1 MSKLVRSLSFGRTKK
16 KPSKYLHALSYLEE
30 RNMKT
35 DETKVL
41 EAIDLYNKISE
52 LEYESNLPSLPNV
65 PNKHQQDIASLT
77 IELNKLEEILSQ
89 KKKNLSKLKSVVMY
103 PSVPKDVNEQ
113 KIQNLKAQLELLD
126 RPEQM
131 NKLHN
136 ERGKLIRLI
145 EEAKTKAANKF
156 SETLSND
163 NKIKLAK
170 MKQDFI
176 LLLQDDKIKDMF
188 EKKMIEKRLEQ
199 DLEKLL
205 HTQQQTQEE
214 ADAKEAQ
221 QLLAEH
227 GFEGGKRRKK
237 RKTKKNKKNKTTKG
251 KKIRKGKKYTRK

>member
-1 MSKLVRSLSFGRTKK
+1 
-16 KPSKYLHALSYLEE
+16 
-30 RNMKT
+30 
-35 DETKVL
+35 
-41 EAIDLYNKISE
+41 
-52 LEYESNLPSLPNV
+52 
-65 PNKHQQDIASLT
+65 
-77 IELNKLEEILSQ
+77 
-89 KKKNLSKLKSVVMY
+89 MY

-227 GFEGGKRRKK
+227 GIEGGKRRKK